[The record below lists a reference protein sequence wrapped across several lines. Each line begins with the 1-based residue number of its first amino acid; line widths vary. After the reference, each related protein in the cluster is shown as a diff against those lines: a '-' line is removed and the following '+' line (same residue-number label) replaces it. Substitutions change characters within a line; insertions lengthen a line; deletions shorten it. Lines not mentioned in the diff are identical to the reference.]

1 MESDSLEIELFLKA
15 IEESFTVINPK
26 TFWPLNGGQI
36 DAYFDLDESLDMYHR
51 LNKLREKLSVAEIA
65 QIMPSADII
74 RIFLEHNAIIGLKV
88 ADKVGVAKISAE
100 ERVKYTLF
108 LFEILKQKVKNDI
121 FCLDGKN
128 LLLSEPE
135 VSRILSQ
142 SAWNQPHNE
151 DEKRKI
157 ASLVVTANNLC
168 YTLFY
173 DIFVAGGFHLHGPY
187 DASRK
192 FGTDT
197 ILLVREY
204 HHLNPR
210 EIWPHLEMPY
220 RQLRMYL
227 VYKNLDLKIN
237 FANHP
242 TSTTSVGDKLIA
254 YRIYLDDRE
263 IRLEDID
270 GYNIE
275 ALIRL
280 FEKISSLQIKKING
294 LSDLDKVRK
303 GAEIA
308 YFLFKDLREEM
319 GDQWKPPPEIERTI
333 QKQGEKYI
341 QQFKYKEKPSLEF
354 WKKIFDPRNDYY

>member
-1 MESDSLEIELFLKA
+1 MESNSPELERFLKA
-15 IEESFTVINPK
+15 IEEIFTGINPK

-36 DAYFDLDESLDMYHR
+36 DAYFDIDESLDMYYR
-51 LNKLREKLSVAEIA
+51 LHKLRERLSVAEIA
-65 QIMPSADII
+65 KMMPSADII

-135 VSRILSQ
+135 VSGILSQ
-142 SAWNQPHNE
+142 GSWNQPHNDE
-151 DEKRKI
+151 EKRKI
-157 ASLVVTANNLC
+157 ASLIVTANNVC

-173 DIFVAGGFHLHGPY
+173 DIYVAGGFHIHGPY
-187 DASRK
+187 DASQK
-192 FGTDT
+192 FGKDT
-197 ILLVREY
+197 ILLIREY
-204 HHLNPR
+204 HHLNPQ

-227 VYKNLDLKIN
+227 VYQNLDLKIN

-254 YRIYLDDRE
+254 YQIHLDGQE
-263 IRLEDID
+263 IRLADID
-270 GYNIE
+270 GLINI
-275 ALIRL
+275 
-280 FEKISSLQIKKING
+280 FEKISLQQIKKING

-303 GAEIA
+303 GVEIA
-308 YFLFKDLREEM
+308 YFLFKDLREKM
-319 GDQWKPPPEIERTI
+319 GDQWKPPLEIERTI
-333 QKQGEKYI
+333 QKRGDKYI
-341 QQFKYKEKPSLEF
+341 QQFKYKEKPSLDF